1 MEHAIAVV
9 VWNEF
14 IAKTSNKGIDFSFN
28 DVEKR
33 IKEVVNK
40 TLKIEDSQLKIK
52 QNGKKTKYSG

>member
-1 MEHAIAVV
+1 MEHTIAVT

-14 IAKTSNKGIDFSFN
+14 ITKTSNKGIDFSFN

-40 TLKIEDSQLKIK
+40 TLKIEGSQLKIK
-52 QNGKKTKYSG
+52 QNGKKIKYSK